1 MKIPLILTRS
11 VYHES
16 LDLSYTLGFT
26 RVEDYNQHFR
36 YYDQQADGD
45 LIANQYTLSYY
56 RLMKTS
62 KRDIR
67 PKFGQTFFFQYEHTP
82 FGGDYYGEILSLQAQ
97 LYFPGLFKHHSLKG
111 RIGLQTQDM
120 SSDADSYRFSSPIP
134 FTRGYVYEPFQTFLT
149 TSTDYA
155 LPVWYADLNI
165 LSLLNIQ
172 RIRANIFHDYG
183 YGIFSKSL
191 LSHAVRYDG

>member
-1 MKIPLILTRS
+1 
-11 VYHES
+11 
-16 LDLSYTLGFT
+16 
-26 RVEDYNQHFR
+26 
-36 YYDQQADGD
+36 
-45 LIANQYTLSYY
+45 
-56 RLMKTS
+56 MKTS

-172 RIRANIFHDYG
+172 RIRANMFHDYG
-183 YGIFSKSL
+183 YGIVEEVSTGFHSTGIEL
-191 LSHAVRYDG
+191 MFDFNVMRYRDLFNVGVRYVYTELDRGHNFQLMIGNIGIF